1 MAPRSLCL
9 KSSVGYPMDI
19 PKPSKT
25 RKVVEGLNV
34 YIYFLWIS
42 KNPPKLGRFKVP
54 HSRLCAIW
62 DASAR
67 AVGCK
72 DPTIRI
78 FTDFAEESHRDRPK
92 HWKAKCLKFIPKPIN
107 HKVNQTNTTPRLL
120 YLFFHFNRLQHK
132 LTTVNWGNFR
142 HRG

>member
-1 MAPRSLCL
+1 MFKEFRRISY
-9 KSSVGYPMDI
+9 GYP
-19 PKPSKT
+19 KT
-25 RKVVEGLNV
+25 LQNAEGCGRFKCL
-34 YIYFLWIS
+34 YIFLWIS
-42 KNPPKLGRFKVP
+42 KNPLGRFKEP